1 MPKSLHSRANNKH
14 RRAPNRETLPL
25 ICLRRMYYNL
35 LSLEEERKPNR
46 MQNAVDYKTSVLV
59 PGPWLQ
65 LHCTLRWPNTVL
77 ARAFADAN

>member
-1 MPKSLHSRANNKH
+1 
-14 RRAPNRETLPL
+14 
-25 ICLRRMYYNL
+25 MYYNL

-65 LHCTLRWPNTVL
+65 LHCTLSRYLKKNLISLLHAVSNKTWVSNTVKSHRN
-77 ARAFADAN
+77 RAAFSDF